1 MQIKL
6 HVYCLLLVL
15 ICVQEKL
22 DSNLMRDFQ
31 LVSMTADSISLTEK
45 VLGLSYIKFMTLDL
59 KADLQLTQTG
69 DLTEEIVSSSTVNS
83 FKNNLDLHFNSR
95 MLI

>member
-1 MQIKL
+1 
-6 HVYCLLLVL
+6 
-15 ICVQEKL
+15 
-22 DSNLMRDFQ
+22 MRDLQ
-31 LVSMTADSISLTEK
+31 LVSMTADSNSLTEK

-83 FKNNLDLHFNSR
+83 FKNNLYLHFNSR